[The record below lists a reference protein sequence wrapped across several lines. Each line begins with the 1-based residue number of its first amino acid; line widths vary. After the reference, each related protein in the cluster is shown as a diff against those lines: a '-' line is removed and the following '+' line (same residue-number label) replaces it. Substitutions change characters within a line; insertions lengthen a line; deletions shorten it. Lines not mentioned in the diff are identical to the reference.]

1 MLHVFSAVVECFC
14 FETVV
19 VPVHV
24 QTNSQ
29 ITEEDFITQLKK
41 ANAIVDHL
49 IRTSD
54 DVIRLRHRLRQD
66 INPSDK
72 AVYQDD
78 LRKLFKAAMH
88 QGGISLELASTLA
101 VLHVYNTAR
110 DIELLMAKHG
120 DSIVVYFLCK
130 TLKALY
136 ELYQMI
142 VSGFMRAVFAAA
154 IQSLA
159 RTTVDVYV
167 RADEFNFTLLSL
179 SFPPDTGKSVIRQQ
193 LLTCI
198 LYRCIR

>member
-1 MLHVFSAVVECFC
+1 VR
-14 FETVV
+14 
-19 VPVHV
+19 
-24 QTNSQ
+24 TNSQ
-29 ITEEDFITQLKK
+29 ITEEDFITLLKD

-54 DVIRLRHRLRQD
+54 DVKRLRRLLLRD
-66 INPSDK
+66 SNPSNK
-72 AVYQDD
+72 AFRQND
-78 LRKLFKAAMH
+78 LRKLFEAAMH

-101 VLHVYNTAR
+101 VLHAHNTAR
-110 DIELLMAKHG
+110 DIELLMAEQG

-142 VSGFMRAVFAAA
+142 VSGFMRAIFAAA

-159 RTTVDVYV
+159 CTTVDVYV

-193 LLTCI
+193 LRTCI